1 MNPSQRDRLFRD
13 LFFCCAALAALEL
26 AAAYQFGGGSWTWDW
41 VVRSSA
47 AGPFIF
53 AAGLLLLG
61 IGNRLLWKLES
72 PTGDRDL
79 RTYWTYCAVLMA
91 LCLICPNLD
100 TAQAIFPFAALLT
113 TPLGLVGA
121 ALGALPDGAAYPLCC
136 GVTLALSASEALY
149 HHWLLR
155 RRGAQSSVA
164 AEGGN

>member
-1 MNPSQRDRLFRD
+1 MERRTRERRLRRAF
-13 LFFCCAALAALEL
+13 LCGLTLAALEL
-26 AAAYQFGGGSWTWDW
+26 VTFYQFNYGSWTWDW
-41 VVRSSA
+41 TVHAPPA
-47 AGPFIF
+47 AALLF
-53 AAGLLLLG
+53 AAGAVLLAAFQSL
-61 IGNRLLWKLES
+61 
-72 PTGDRDL
+72 TGGAGARDL